1 MLQCV
6 CGAIQ
11 TLISGHKIPP
21 KVVIVMQLTYLDD
34 TRRSLLGVTTALIA
48 GQTWFAACHST
59 LFLFFF
65 CMQRGWLVGGPLT
78 CDTEDGL
85 HTQ

>member
-48 GQTWFAACHST
+48 GQT
-59 LFLFFF
+59 
-65 CMQRGWLVGGPLT
+65 
-78 CDTEDGL
+78 
-85 HTQ
+85 